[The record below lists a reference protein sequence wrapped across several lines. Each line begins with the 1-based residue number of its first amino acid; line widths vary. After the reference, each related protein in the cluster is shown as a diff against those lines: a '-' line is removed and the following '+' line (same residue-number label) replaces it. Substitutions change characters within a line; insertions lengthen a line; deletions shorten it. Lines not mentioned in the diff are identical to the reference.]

1 MKHHLSDRRP
11 ATYFCRELIFTFL
24 ALLCFAGYASGV
36 EVWSGIGPAG
46 GQVNILAVDP
56 VTPTTLYAG
65 GSGGVFQSTTAGAS
79 WAAASKGITE
89 TTILALAIDPE
100 NPDTLY
106 AGTDGGG
113 VFPAGHSYWLDM
125 HLDFPSDLTYEE
137 VAAYIPRVDLVVTI
151 DGVPIQARNN
161 EKIVQL
167 EPYYGRYQIASFY
180 CTGILGYWQEYTVTG
195 TSYLDGV
202 LRETFTFIMTGR

>member
-113 VFPAGHSYWLDM
+113 VFVSTNAGMRWTAMNTGLTNKVVNALAINPENTSLVYAGTKSGGVFLLNQPWRDTSYWPMFL
-125 HLDFPSDLTYEE
+125 LL
-137 VAAYIPRVDLVVTI
+137 L
-151 DGVPIQARNN
+151 
-161 EKIVQL
+161 
-167 EPYYGRYQIASFY
+167 
-180 CTGILGYWQEYTVTG
+180 
-195 TSYLDGV
+195 
-202 LRETFTFIMTGR
+202 